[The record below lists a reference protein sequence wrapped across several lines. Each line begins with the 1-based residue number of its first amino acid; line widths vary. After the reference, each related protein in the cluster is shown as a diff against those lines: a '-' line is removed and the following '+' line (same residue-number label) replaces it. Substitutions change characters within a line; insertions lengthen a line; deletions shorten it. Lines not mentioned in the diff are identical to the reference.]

1 MAEEE
6 KKHFDIYIELFC
18 NYLRSVKSYS
28 ENTIVNYRK
37 DLLQFA
43 EFCYKNWNISTI
55 SNINTD
61 IIRSYLSE
69 LRLKRRM
76 SSTIIRKRSA
86 LSSFIRFLEQKGFMQ
101 KGLVS
106 FPKGFRGERKLPESF
121 TKNQITNFLL
131 FVKNQIKNDTNV
143 FEYRDYVMII
153 FLSFCG
159 VRASELINM
168 KKNHID
174 SQNCIIKVTGKG
186 NKQRLVPFPDDFR
199 KDINCYI
206 RLTQMNNWEFLFC
219 NKSGKKLTRRGLFY
233 ILVKKVEKY
242 PDPVH
247 MHPHKFRHTFSITY
261 LRSGGDV
268 FTLQALLGHG
278 SLDMVRYYAQIAEVD
293 IQQAHRRASP
303 DDNMHL

>member
-131 FVKNQIKNDTNV
+131 FLKNQIKNDTNV

-247 MHPHKFRHTFSITY
+247 MHPHKFRHTFA
-261 LRSGGDV
+261 
-268 FTLQALLGHG
+268 TLLLENGADIRMIQKLLGHE
-278 SLDMVRYYAQIAEVD
+278 SIATTEKYTHLDRERKKQLYAKFHPHA
-293 IQQAHRRASP
+293 
-303 DDNMHL
+303 

>member
-1 MAEEE
+1 
-6 KKHFDIYIELFC
+6 
-18 NYLRSVKSYS
+18 
-28 ENTIVNYRK
+28 
-37 DLLQFA
+37 LQFA

-101 KGLVS
+101 KGLVT

-121 TKNQITNFLL
+121 TKNQITDFL
-131 FVKNQIKNDTNV
+131 FFIKNQIKNDTNI

-247 MHPHKFRHTFSITY
+247 MHPHKFRHTFA
-261 LRSGGDV
+261 
-268 FTLQALLGHG
+268 TLLLENGADIRMIQKLLGHE
-278 SLDMVRYYAQIAEVD
+278 SIATTEKYTHLDRERKKQLYAKFHPHA
-293 IQQAHRRASP
+293 
-303 DDNMHL
+303 

>member
-1 MAEEE
+1 MTDVEQ
-6 KKHFDIYIELFC
+6 KLFDTYIELFC
-18 NYLRSVKSYS
+18 NYLKSVKSYS

-55 SNINTD
+55 SKINTD

-76 SSTIIRKRSA
+76 SSTLIRKRSA
-86 LSSFIRFLEQKGFMQ
+86 LSSFVRFLEQKGFIQ
-101 KGLVS
+101 KGLVT

-121 TKNQITNFLL
+121 TKNQITDFLL
-131 FVKNQIKNDTNV
+131 FVKDQIKNDTNI

-153 FLSFCG
+153 LLSFCG
-159 VRASELINM
+159 VRASELINI
-168 KKNHID
+168 KKNHIN

-186 NKQRLVPFPDDFR
+186 NKQRLIPFPDDFR
-199 KDINCYI
+199 KDINYYI

-242 PDPVH
+242 PDHIH
-247 MHPHKFRHTFSITY
+247 MYTHKFRHTFA
-261 LRSGGDV
+261 
-268 FTLQALLGHG
+268 TLLLENGADIRMIQKLLGHE
-278 SLDMVRYYAQIAEVD
+278 SIATTEKYTHLDRERKKQLYEKFHPHA
-293 IQQAHRRASP
+293 
-303 DDNMHL
+303 

>member
-55 SNINTD
+55 SNINND

-247 MHPHKFRHTFSITY
+247 MHPHKFRHTFA
-261 LRSGGDV
+261 
-268 FTLQALLGHG
+268 TLLLENGADIRMIQKLLGHE
-278 SLDMVRYYAQIAEVD
+278 SIATTEKYTHLDRERKKQLYAKFHPHA
-293 IQQAHRRASP
+293 
-303 DDNMHL
+303 

>member
-1 MAEEE
+1 MTDIEQ
-6 KKHFDIYIELFC
+6 KLFDTYIELFC
-18 NYLRSVKSYS
+18 NYLKSVKSYS

-121 TKNQITNFLL
+121 TKNQIANFLL

-247 MHPHKFRHTFSITY
+247 MHPHKFRHTFA
-261 LRSGGDV
+261 
-268 FTLQALLGHG
+268 TLLLENGADIRMIQKLLGHE
-278 SLDMVRYYAQIAEVD
+278 SIATTEKYTHLDRERKKQLYAKFHPHA
-293 IQQAHRRASP
+293 
-303 DDNMHL
+303 

>member
-101 KGLVS
+101 KELVS

-247 MHPHKFRHTFSITY
+247 MHPHKFRHTFA
-261 LRSGGDV
+261 
-268 FTLQALLGHG
+268 TLLLENGADIRMIQKLLGHE
-278 SLDMVRYYAQIAEVD
+278 SIATTEKYTHLDRERKKQLYAKFHPHA
-293 IQQAHRRASP
+293 
-303 DDNMHL
+303 

>member
-121 TKNQITNFLL
+121 TKNQIANFLL

-247 MHPHKFRHTFSITY
+247 MHPHKFRHTFA
-261 LRSGGDV
+261 
-268 FTLQALLGHG
+268 TLLLENGADIRMIQKLLGHE
-278 SLDMVRYYAQIAEVD
+278 SIATTEKYTHLDRERKKQLYAKFHPHA
-293 IQQAHRRASP
+293 
-303 DDNMHL
+303 

>member
-76 SSTIIRKRSA
+76 SSTLIRKRSA

-121 TKNQITNFLL
+121 TKNQIANFLL

-247 MHPHKFRHTFSITY
+247 MHPHKFRHTFA
-261 LRSGGDV
+261 
-268 FTLQALLGHG
+268 TLLLENGADIRMIQKLLGHE
-278 SLDMVRYYAQIAEVD
+278 SIATTEKYTHLDRERKKQLYAKFHPHA
-293 IQQAHRRASP
+293 
-303 DDNMHL
+303 

>member
-101 KGLVS
+101 KGLVT

-121 TKNQITNFLL
+121 TKNQITDFL
-131 FVKNQIKNDTNV
+131 FFIKNQIKNDTNI

-247 MHPHKFRHTFSITY
+247 MHPHKFRHTFA
-261 LRSGGDV
+261 
-268 FTLQALLGHG
+268 TLLLENGADIRMIQKLLGHE
-278 SLDMVRYYAQIAEVD
+278 SIATTEKYTHLDRERKKQLYAKFHPHA
-293 IQQAHRRASP
+293 
-303 DDNMHL
+303 

>member
-247 MHPHKFRHTFSITY
+247 MHPHKFRHTFA
-261 LRSGGDV
+261 
-268 FTLQALLGHG
+268 TLLLENGADIRMIQKLLGHE
-278 SLDMVRYYAQIAEVD
+278 SIATTEKYTHLDRERKKQLYAKFHPHA
-293 IQQAHRRASP
+293 
-303 DDNMHL
+303 